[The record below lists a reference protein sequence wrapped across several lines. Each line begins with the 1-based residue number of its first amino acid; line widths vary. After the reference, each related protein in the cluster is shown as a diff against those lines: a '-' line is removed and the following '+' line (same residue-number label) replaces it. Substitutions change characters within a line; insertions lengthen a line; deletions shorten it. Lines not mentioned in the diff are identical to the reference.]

1 MPLTRIEIASHIAD
15 DSNVTW
21 IPAEELLA
29 DTMESC
35 VDGRGELGIVGT
47 PGGNAGEFLLALAT
61 LERVSGQPFPLDQLE
76 DFFHKYIDRFGKF
89 YMHGDTHALA
99 RMPAEIW
106 EQAEPAESQAR
117 TMGNFLRNPP
127 TDLQGSLLEELLE
140 PDHIGCGH
148 LRLMLTRPDDYGVR
162 PELTL
167 GFMRVFFNALWQGK
181 SLDYVV
187 LEGNHQEGAVVNI
200 TLAGDVQRHTLI
212 PTITPQVGGRQM
224 FVNHPQAAAFLR
236 WELASGIDSLTSFK
250 VDPQTFFQA
259 MGELANQQLGHT
271 LQALAKGLP
280 VFEARF
286 QGVDCQP
293 EVTELMVV

>member
-1 MPLTRIEIASHIAD
+1 MPLTNIEIASHIAD
-15 DSNVTW
+15 DNNVTW
-21 IPAEELLA
+21 VPAEELLA
-29 DTMESC
+29 DAMESC

-89 YMHGDTHALA
+89 YMHGDSHALA

-106 EQAEPAESQAR
+106 EQATTAESQAR

-127 TDLQGSLLEELLE
+127 IDLQPRLLEELLK

-148 LRLMLTRPDDYGVR
+148 LKLMLTRPDDYGVR

-167 GFMRVFFNALWQGK
+167 EFMRVFFTALWQGK
-181 SLDYVV
+181 PLDYVV
-187 LEGNHQEGAVVNI
+187 LEGDHQEGAVVNI
-200 TLAGDVQRHTLI
+200 TINGDFQRQTLI
-212 PTITPQVGGRQM
+212 PTITPQVGGSQM

-236 WELASGIDSLTSFK
+236 QELASGIDSLTSLK

-259 MGELANQQLGHT
+259 MEELADQQLGHT

-286 QGVDCQP
+286 QGVDSQP

>member
-1 MPLTRIEIASHIAD
+1 MPLTTLEISRHISD
-15 DSNVTW
+15 DRNVTW
-21 IPAEELLA
+21 VPAEELLA

-61 LERVSGQPFPLDQLE
+61 LERISGQPFPLDQLE
-76 DFFHKYIDRFGKF
+76 VFFHKYLDRFGKF

-106 EQAEPAESQAR
+106 EQASPAESQAR
-117 TMGNFLRNPP
+117 TMGDFLRTPP
-127 TDLQGSLLEELLE
+127 AVLQPRLLEELIK

-148 LRLMLTRPDDYGVR
+148 LKLMLTRPEDYGVR

-167 GFMRVFFNALWQGK
+167 EFMRVFFTALWQGK
-181 SLDYVV
+181 PLDYVV
-187 LEGNHQEGAVVNI
+187 LEGNHQEGAVVNVTI
-200 TLAGDVQRHTLI
+200 SGDVQRQTLI
-212 PTITPQVGGRQM
+212 PTITPQVGGQQV

-236 WELASGIDSLTSFK
+236 WELASGIDSLTPCK
-250 VDPQTFFQA
+250 LDRQAFFEA
-259 MGELANQQLGHT
+259 MGDLANQQLGHT

-280 VFEARF
+280 VFEVCF
-286 QGVDCQP
+286 QGPNSDP

>member
-1 MPLTRIEIASHIAD
+1 MPFTCLEIASHIAD
-15 DSNVTW
+15 DRNVTW
-21 IPAEELLA
+21 VPAEELLA

-61 LERVSGQPFPLDQLE
+61 LERLSGQPFPLEQLD
-76 DFFHKYIDRFGKF
+76 DFFHKYLDRFGKF

-106 EQAEPAESQAR
+106 EQAVPAESQAR

-127 TDLQGSLLEELLE
+127 ADLQPRLLEELLK

-148 LRLMLTRPDDYGVR
+148 LKLMLTRPDDYGVR

-167 GFMRVFFNALWQGK
+167 AFMRIFFNALWQGK
-181 SLDYVV
+181 PLDYVV
-187 LEGNHQEGAVVNI
+187 LEGSHQEGAVVNI
-200 TLAGDVQRHTLI
+200 TINGDIQRQTPI
-212 PTITPQVGGRQM
+212 PTITPQVGSKQM

-236 WELASGIDSLTSFK
+236 QELASGIDSLTSCK
-250 VDPQTFFQA
+250 VGPQAFFEA
-259 MGELANQQLGHT
+259 MADLASQQLGHT

-280 VFEARF
+280 VFEVHF
-286 QGVDCQP
+286 QGPDSEP
-293 EVTELMVV
+293 KVTELMVI